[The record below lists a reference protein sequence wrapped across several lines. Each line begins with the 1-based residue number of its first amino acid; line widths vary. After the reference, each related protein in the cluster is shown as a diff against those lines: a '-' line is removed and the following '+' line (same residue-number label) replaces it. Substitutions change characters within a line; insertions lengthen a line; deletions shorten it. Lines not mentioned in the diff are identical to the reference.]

1 MSLFIYCL
9 NDHGIFL
16 LTKLIKDE
24 LWDDVERGRYGVEKN
39 LFVQMDSDRLD
50 QTSRL
55 ASFIKAASSK

>member
-1 MSLFIYCL
+1 MFIYCL

-55 ASFIKAASSK
+55 ASFVKAASSK